1 MMTMQ
6 GSPKPLFRKGS
17 HASTCNEGK
26 GTECS
31 RKACTGPCFLP
42 QKRGAPYNGSL
53 MPMLAKDGSSPHTPA
68 DQPGAG
74 AERHKKGGC
83 CCWDFTWGRSQ
94 YYGVPLPL
102 RPSKGHSPRKRT
114 GSQKQS
120 TDSQNQGTVANHGEK
135 APGTQTCIQD
145 ENLAKQHM
153 QNTIQPKARAP

>member
-53 MPMLAKDGSSPHTPA
+53 MPMLAKDSSSPHTPA
-68 DQPGAG
+68 YQPGAG
-74 AERHKKGGC
+74 AERHKGPRVLHSLRKMHP
-83 CCWDFTWGRSQ
+83 TQ
-94 YYGVPLPL
+94 APL
-102 RPSKGHSPRKRT
+102 H
-114 GSQKQS
+114 
-120 TDSQNQGTVANHGEK
+120 
-135 APGTQTCIQD
+135 
-145 ENLAKQHM
+145 
-153 QNTIQPKARAP
+153 TIHVYQRNATY